1 STSWRCASPPRYPDR
16 PLAEPWVVPEGG
28 GSLLRV
34 HVRPGA
40 SRPGVAGLHGGA
52 LALRVA
58 ARPIEGAA
66 NREVLA
72 VIATAL
78 EVAPSAGG
86 VVAGARGRGKR
97 GRVRGVGPAGGGRRL
112 APRLGV

>member
-1 STSWRCASPPRYPDR
+1 
-16 PLAEPWVVPEGG
+16 VVPEGG

-58 ARPIEGAA
+58 ARPSEGAA

-78 EVAPSAGG
+78 EVAPSA
-86 VVAGARGRGKR
+86 VELVAGARGRDK
-97 GRVRGVGPAGGGRRL
+97 RVRIRGLDPAAVERRL
-112 APRLGV
+112 APRLRV

>member
-1 STSWRCASPPRYPDR
+1 
-16 PLAEPWVVPEGG
+16 VVPEGG

-40 SRPGVAGLHGGA
+40 THPGLAGLHGGA

-58 ARPIEGAA
+58 ARPVDGAA

-72 VIATAL
+72 VIAAAL
-78 EVAPSAGG
+78 EVARSA
-86 VVAGARGRGKR
+86 VELVAGSRGRDK
-97 GRVRGVGPAGGGRRL
+97 RVRIHGLDPAAVARRL
-112 APRLGV
+112 ARHLRV

>member
-1 STSWRCASPPRYPDR
+1 M
-16 PLAEPWVVPEGG
+16 VPEGG

-58 ARPIEGAA
+58 ARPLEGAA
-66 NREVLA
+66 NREVTA

-78 EVAPSAGG
+78 GVAPSA
-86 VVAGARGRGKR
+86 VELVAGARGRDK
-97 GRVRGVGPAGGGRRL
+97 RVRIRGLDPAAVERRL
-112 APRLGV
+112 APRLRV

>member
-1 STSWRCASPPRYPDR
+1 
-16 PLAEPWVVPEGG
+16 VVPEGG

-78 EVAPSAGG
+78 EVAPSA
-86 VVAGARGRGKR
+86 VELVAGARGRDK
-97 GRVRGVGPAGGGRRL
+97 RVRIRGLDPAAVERRL
-112 APRLGV
+112 APRLRV

>member
-1 STSWRCASPPRYPDR
+1 
-16 PLAEPWVVPEGG
+16 VVPEGG

-78 EVAPSAGG
+78 EVAPSA
-86 VVAGARGRGKR
+86 VELVAGARGRDK
-97 GRVRGVGPAGGGRRL
+97 RVRIRGLDPAAVERRL
-112 APRLGV
+112 ARRLRV

>member
-1 STSWRCASPPRYPDR
+1 
-16 PLAEPWVVPEGG
+16 VVPEGG

-40 SRPGVAGLHGGA
+40 TRPGLAGLHGGA

-58 ARPIEGAA
+58 ARPVDGAA

-72 VIATAL
+72 VIAAAL
-78 EVAPSAGG
+78 EVARSAVE
-86 VVAGARGRGKR
+86 VVAGSRGRDK
-97 GRVRGVGPAGGGRRL
+97 RVRIHGLDPAAVTRRL
-112 APRLGV
+112 APHLRV

>member
-1 STSWRCASPPRYPDR
+1 
-16 PLAEPWVVPEGG
+16 VVPEGG

-40 SRPGVAGLHGGA
+40 SRPGVAGLHGGV

-58 ARPIEGAA
+58 ARPLEGAA

-78 EVAPSAGG
+78 EVAPSA
-86 VVAGARGRGKR
+86 VELVAGARGRDKR
-97 GRVRGVGPAGGGRRL
+97 VRVRGLDPAAVERRL
-112 APRLGV
+112 APRLRV

>member
-1 STSWRCASPPRYPDR
+1 
-16 PLAEPWVVPEGG
+16 LAEPWVVPEGG

-40 SRPGVAGLHGGA
+40 SRPGVAGLHRGA

-78 EVAPSAGG
+78 EVAPSA
-86 VVAGARGRGKR
+86 VELVAGARGRDK
-97 GRVRGVGPAGGGRRL
+97 RVRIRGLDPAAVERRL
-112 APRLGV
+112 APRLRV

>member
-1 STSWRCASPPRYPDR
+1 M
-16 PLAEPWVVPEGG
+16 VPEGG
-28 GSLLRV
+28 GCLLRV

-58 ARPIEGAA
+58 ARPLQGAA

-78 EVAPSAGG
+78 AVTPSA
-86 VVAGARGRGKR
+86 VELVAGARSRDK
-97 GRVRGVGPAGGGRRL
+97 RVRIHGLDPAAVERRL
-112 APRLGV
+112 APRLRV

>member
-1 STSWRCASPPRYPDR
+1 M
-16 PLAEPWVVPEGG
+16 VPEDG

-78 EVAPSAGG
+78 EVAPSA
-86 VVAGARGRGKR
+86 VELVAGARGRDK
-97 GRVRGVGPAGGGRRL
+97 RVRIRGLDPAAVERRL
-112 APRLGV
+112 APRLRV

>member
-1 STSWRCASPPRYPDR
+1 
-16 PLAEPWVVPEGG
+16 
-28 GSLLRV
+28 
-34 HVRPGA
+34 
-40 SRPGVAGLHGGA
+40 VAGLHGGA

-78 EVAPSAGG
+78 EVAPSA
-86 VVAGARGRGKR
+86 VELVAGARGRDK
-97 GRVRGVGPAGGGRRL
+97 RVRIRGLDPAAVERRL
-112 APRLGV
+112 APRLRV

>member
-1 STSWRCASPPRYPDR
+1 
-16 PLAEPWVVPEGG
+16 VVPEGG

-40 SRPGVAGLHGGA
+40 SRPGVAGLHAGA

-58 ARPIEGAA
+58 ARPLEGAA

-72 VIATAL
+72 MIARAL
-78 EVAPSAGG
+78 DVAPST
-86 VVAGARGRGKR
+86 VELVAGARGRDK
-97 GRVRGVGPAGGGRRL
+97 RVRIRGLDPAAVERRL
-112 APRLGV
+112 ASRLRV

>member
-1 STSWRCASPPRYPDR
+1 M
-16 PLAEPWVVPEGG
+16 VPEGG

-78 EVAPSAGG
+78 EVAPSA
-86 VVAGARGRGKR
+86 VELVAGARGRDK
-97 GRVRGVGPAGGGRRL
+97 RVRIRGLDPAAVERRL
-112 APRLGV
+112 APRLRV

>member
-1 STSWRCASPPRYPDR
+1 
-16 PLAEPWVVPEGG
+16 VVSDGG

-40 SRPGVAGLHGGA
+40 THPGLAGLHGGA

-58 ARPIEGAA
+58 ARPADGAA

-72 VIATAL
+72 VIAAAL
-78 EVAPSAGG
+78 EVTRSA
-86 VVAGARGRGKR
+86 VELVAGSRGRDK
-97 GRVRGVGPAGGGRRL
+97 RVRIHGLDPAAVARRL
-112 APRLGV
+112 APHLRV

>member
-1 STSWRCASPPRYPDR
+1 
-16 PLAEPWVVPEGG
+16 VVPEGG

-40 SRPGVAGLHGGA
+40 SRPGVAGLHAGA

-58 ARPIEGAA
+58 ARPLEGAA

-72 VIATAL
+72 MIARAL
-78 EVAPSAGG
+78 DVAPST
-86 VVAGARGRGKR
+86 VELVAGARGRDKR
-97 GRVRGVGPAGGGRRL
+97 IRIHGLDPAAVERRL
-112 APRLGV
+112 APRLRV

>member
-1 STSWRCASPPRYPDR
+1 M
-16 PLAEPWVVPEGG
+16 VPEGG
-28 GSLLRV
+28 GCLLRV

-58 ARPIEGAA
+58 ARPLEGAA

-78 EVAPSAGG
+78 AVTPSA
-86 VVAGARGRGKR
+86 VELVAGARSRDK
-97 GRVRGVGPAGGGRRL
+97 RVRIHGLDPAAVERRL
-112 APRLGV
+112 APRLRV

>member
-1 STSWRCASPPRYPDR
+1 VLP
-16 PLAEPWVVPEGG
+16 VGG

-58 ARPIEGAA
+58 AHPLDGAA

-72 VIATAL
+72 VIAAAL
-78 EVAPSAGG
+78 AVARSA
-86 VVAGARGRGKR
+86 VEIVAGSRARDK
-97 GRVRGVGPAGGGRRL
+97 RVRIHGLDPADVERRL
-112 APRLGV
+112 APRLRV